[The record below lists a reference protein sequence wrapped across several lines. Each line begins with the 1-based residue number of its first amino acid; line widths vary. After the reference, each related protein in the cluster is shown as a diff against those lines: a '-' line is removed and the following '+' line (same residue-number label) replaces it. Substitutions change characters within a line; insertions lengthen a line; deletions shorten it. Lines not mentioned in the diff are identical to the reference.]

1 MADQDI
7 EWQLRRTLAIIRQM
21 ADGMHLTLPNGQRI
35 GMGEDLSIGFM
46 FEMNGEW
53 RVGGL
58 STLDLKGLNEVLNE
72 NGIHF
77 PVPTDAR

>member
-1 MADQDI
+1 
-7 EWQLRRTLAIIRQM
+7 
-21 ADGMHLTLPNGQRI
+21 
-35 GMGEDLSIGFM
+35 M

-77 PVPTDAR
+77 PVPADIR